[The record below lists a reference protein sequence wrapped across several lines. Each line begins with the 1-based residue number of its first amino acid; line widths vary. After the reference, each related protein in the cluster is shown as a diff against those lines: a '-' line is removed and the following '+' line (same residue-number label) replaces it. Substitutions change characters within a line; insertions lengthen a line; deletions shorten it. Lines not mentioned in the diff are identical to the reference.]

1 MLINPED
8 FVEREHDDCW
18 ELVHKDSLD
27 QEIVDIPAQCPTCHQ
42 DAPIDFWWD
51 GEDNAHCMRCDPP
64 GVKAIRGRRFR
75 ELKAR
80 FDERSWGRI
89 PPKKDG
95 PVEEEIE

>member
-1 MLINPED
+1 
-8 FVEREHDDCW
+8 
-18 ELVHKDSLD
+18 
-27 QEIVDIPAQCPTCHQ
+27 
-42 DAPIDFWWD
+42 
-51 GEDNAHCMRCDPP
+51 MRCDPP